1 MHGTTKKI
9 VLFAILLLGLLW
21 RLFFLYHGSLWPDE
35 ALYLCLAKK
44 LSYSPLNLTDSND
57 RFFFLNPPL
66 FMYLLSLLSYIAHEN
81 LILLGRLLTIFFDVG
96 TIYLVYRLAYGLF
109 YNQINPLHVWMST
122 RILVD
127 LSLTFFIYLALLL
140 LFLGRLGWFF
150 SASTA
155 AFLTKYP
162 ALPLFIMPFTERFRR
177 KPGIWHDRRFFIR
190 RQQAGVD
197 GCSPM
202 DKVFLGLHWNA

>member
-9 VLFAILLLGLLW
+9 ALFAILLLGLLW

-96 TIYLVYRLAYGLF
+96 TIYLVYRLAYGL
-109 YNQINPLHVWMST
+109 YNQKVALLASALLAFNPLHVWMST

-140 LFLGRLGWFF
+140 LFL
-150 SASTA
+150 
-155 AFLTKYP
+155 
-162 ALPLFIMPFTERFRR
+162 RR
-177 KPGIWHDRRFFIR
+177 
-190 RQQAGVD
+190 
-197 GCSPM
+197 
-202 DKVFLGLHWNA
+202 